1 MNAAIALLSAL
12 VGAAGISTGTVLQQ
26 RAGQEIDEPAST
38 RELLARVL
46 RRRRWWAGQAVIAAG
61 FGSYAY
67 ALHIGPVA
75 LVQPVLVTGLVF
87 GTIASAALAGRR
99 LDRRLLGASV
109 VCVLGLAAFL
119 AIAHPEAPAVM
130 PPPAVTP
137 LVVVGVLALLVGTL
151 GLRGAG
157 WPEPVRAALLAL
169 ATGGF
174 YGLTATLFAT
184 ALAASN
190 LVDAVV
196 SWPFAAALVTSLC
209 GWTFSQRALHLGR
222 LNAPVNAVIGTTD
235 PAVAVTLGV
244 LVLGETVRTT
254 PLALLGEVV
263 AAAVVVAGTVVITR
277 QSAAVLRTDRSGS
290 GERAPAWG

>member
-1 MNAAIALLSAL
+1 VTAAIALLAAL

-26 RAGQEIDEPAST
+26 RAGQEIEEPGST

-46 RRRRWWAGQAVIAAG
+46 RRRRWWAGQAVIAIG

-67 ALHIGPVA
+67 ALHVGPVA

-119 AIAHPEAPAVM
+119 AIAHPQAPAVM
-130 PPPAVTP
+130 PTPAVTP
-137 LVVVGVLALLVGTL
+137 LVVVGLLAGLVGVV
-151 GLRGAG
+151 GLRADG
-157 WPEPVRAALLAL
+157 WSEPLRAALLAL

-190 LVDAVV
+190 LVDALV

-222 LNAPVNAVIGTTD
+222 LNAPDNAVIGTTD

-244 LVLGETVRTT
+244 LVLGEWVRTT
-254 PLALLGEVV
+254 PLALVGQVV
-263 AAAVVVAGTVVITR
+263 AAAVVIAGTVAITR
-277 QSAAVLRTDRSGS
+277 QSAALLRTDRAGTDDR
-290 GERAPAWG
+290 EPVWG

>member
-1 MNAAIALLSAL
+1 MTAAIALLAAL

-26 RAGQEIDEPAST
+26 RAGQEIDEPGST

-46 RRRRWWAGQAVIAAG
+46 RRRRWWAGQGVIAVG

-67 ALHIGPVA
+67 ALHVGPIA

-99 LDRRLLGASV
+99 LDRRLLRASV

-119 AIAHPEAPAVM
+119 VIAHPQAPAVM
-130 PPPAVTP
+130 PTPAVGP
-137 LVVVGVLALLVGTL
+137 LVVVGVTAALVGVL

-157 WPEPVRAALLAL
+157 WSEPVRAALLAL

-263 AAAVVVAGTVVITR
+263 AAAVVIAGTVVITR
-277 QSAAVLRTDRSGS
+277 QSAAVLRTDRAGT
-290 GERAPAWG
+290 GDRAPAWG